1 MKLTLHRFDLPLKH
15 PFTIARGTTSVQPLI
30 VVALE
35 QDGLVG
41 YGETP
46 ETPYYNA
53 TLQNITA
60 AIERVRRQIEAAVL
74 DDPAAL
80 WDTLYANLADARF
93 ALCAIDM
100 AAHDLWGKLRGAP
113 VWKLWGLG
121 VEKLPVTD
129 VTIGIDTIEVMVQKL
144 HEFPNWPI
152 YKIKLGT
159 LHDLEIVQTLRQHTA
174 ATFRVD
180 ANCAWGVDEAIANA
194 AALKPLGVEFI
205 EQPLPPKDWERM
217 RRVYRESALPIIA
230 DESCCVEADVDRCA
244 ACFHGINIKLI
255 KCGGLTPA
263 RRMIAR
269 ARQHGL
275 RTMVGCM
282 TESTVSISAIAQ
294 LLPLL
299 DYVDMDGA
307 LLLADD
313 IATGVRIEEGRIVYP
328 DENGCG
334 VRLLPGWSS

>member
-1 MKLTLHRFDLPLKH
+1 MRTSP
-15 PFTIARGTTSVQPLI
+15 TRGSPC
-30 VVALE
+30 
-35 QDGLVG
+35 G
-41 YGETP
+41 
-46 ETPYYNA
+46 
-53 TLQNITA
+53 
-60 AIERVRRQIEAAVL
+60 
-74 DDPAAL
+74 
-80 WDTLYANLADARF
+80 
-93 ALCAIDM
+93 AIDM

-282 TESTVSISAIAQ
+282 TESTVSISAIA
-294 LLPLL
+294 
-299 DYVDMDGA
+299 A
-307 LLLADD
+307 
-313 IATGVRIEEGRIVYP
+313 IAAAIGLRRYGRCAAVGRRHRHGRAHRRRPDRVSRREWLRRAVAAGMVIVSAFTA
-328 DENGCG
+328 
-334 VRLLPGWSS
+334 RSA